1 MGPTVDPTKQKTP
14 QPTQDQN
21 GWGNPK
27 PSKEPKT
34 PRPSMVRTPRPIK
47 EKTARPTKGE
57 KTARPTVWRTERPAK
72 TPRPIKEK
80 TPRPAKPVKTPRPS
94 MTRTPRPTPN
104 KEKTSRPTQKRE
116 TRPPKKTERPTSTYL
131 RETTTYLRA
140 EPKPSHA
147 QSEMIAVEMNGS
159 YAQTMTGYSAQTE
172 IIGLLSVA
180 TVLALC
186 GYSLC
191 KQRKEEKY
199 VAIADVSV

>member
-1 MGPTVDPTKQKTP
+1 M
-14 QPTQDQN
+14 
-21 GWGNPK
+21 
-27 PSKEPKT
+27 
-34 PRPSMVRTPRPIK
+34 I
-47 EKTARPTKGE
+47 
-57 KTARPTVWRTERPAK
+57 
-72 TPRPIKEK
+72 
-80 TPRPAKPVKTPRPS
+80 
-94 MTRTPRPTPN
+94 RTPRPTPN
-104 KEKTSRPTQKRE
+104 KEKTSRPTQQRE

-131 RETTTYLRA
+131 RETTTYLRGEPETTTYLRA
-140 EPKPSHA
+140 EPKPSRE
-147 QSEMIAVEMNGS
+147 QSEMIAVQMNGS